1 MVVVSIP
8 VFSTPSVVFPV
19 RRAPTHTVIG
29 SCTPGVSAWRSPH
42 IPGVTGPTKTP
53 GVSAPP
59 STPGVS
65 AAPSTPGVSTPG
77 VSKAAAHVV
86 KPACVRAVSV
96 AGPGHHEGIRII
108 VQNGGGVTV
117 CVHVGPVLLSTR
129 NILVLPLGAII
140 ARSRGVVVEWLGG
153 LWDGGFVDWTNGW
166 SSCGVVI
173 AAAAVVDGV
182 PVCRLRVL
190 LRQKES
196 YDRGR

>member
-42 IPGVTGPTKTP
+42 IPGVTSPTKTP

-65 AAPSTPGVSTPG
+65 AAPSTPGVSAPPSTPGVSTPG

-129 NILVLPLGAII
+129 NILVLPLEAII
-140 ARSRGVVVEWLGG
+140 ARSRGVV
-153 LWDGGFVDWTNGW
+153 
-166 SSCGVVI
+166 
-173 AAAAVVDGV
+173 
-182 PVCRLRVL
+182 
-190 LRQKES
+190 Q
-196 YDRGR
+196 